1 MNLNRDKL
9 KRLRPPHPIS
19 CTLLPPV
26 TSLCR
31 ALSLSVLS
39 ACVNHRTQIESRGGR
54 QGIEEASMAE
64 KVVCVT
70 GAGGFIASWIVKL
83 LLERGY
89 TVRGTLRDPGWCV
102 AATVCSSTPSCPS

>member
-1 MNLNRDKL
+1 
-9 KRLRPPHPIS
+9 
-19 CTLLPPV
+19 
-26 TSLCR
+26 
-31 ALSLSVLS
+31 
-39 ACVNHRTQIESRGGR
+39 
-54 QGIEEASMAE
+54 MAE